1 MVKYEHSFPYVTG
14 LVLRLTKRIT
24 NVEVIHRDRVEEVL
38 VGWSSMMSVL
48 MMIGG
53 IILIVLGIIW
63 GVYWKD
69 LYLYPGTS
77 VYH

>member
-69 LYLYPGTS
+69 LYLYSGTS